1 MSAGG
6 PIIDPRVDGIVIV
19 PLAPYKLSSRPWVL
33 PARSKIKV
41 ELTVPKKEAVLVIDG
56 QYSRTIKEEDTIII
70 TRADKPARFVKTR
83 EDGFFEK
90 VRNKLA

>member
-1 MSAGG
+1 
-6 PIIDPRVDGIVIV
+6 
-19 PLAPYKLSSRPWVL
+19 L
-33 PARSKIKV
+33 PARSEIKV

-56 QYSRTIKEEDTIII
+56 QFSRTIKAEDTIII
-70 TRADKPARFVKTR
+70 TRAQKPARFVRTR